1 METELMRSDD
11 SVYALEGLFQPPGA
25 AAARQVVQS
34 ELFMRTDWELS
45 GRAAF
50 ILDQFSDAPGASC
63 CFVRLP
69 LGPARIV
76 RLVVD
81 GAHTLESCRSGGW
94 LVKSADGASFSY
106 WIPQSPV
113 LRTIDSRGR
122 ILSERPASVVGVR
135 ASSDDA
141 TIEIEV
147 RADSHLD
154 CAFWRLSPDAADL
167 MAALERPF
175 VLEMQPVFML
185 GSHTAFRGPADVYR
199 YLIHGHVY
207 ENRFEWRRKWKVCA
221 ENEAYSVYLTL
232 QGLELATGKRLYG
245 LLRSE
250 EHTSE

>member
-11 SVYALEGLFQPPGA
+11 SVYALAGLFQPPEA

-34 ELFMRTDWELS
+34 KLFMRTDWELS

-94 LVKSADGASFSY
+94 LVKSADGATFSY

-122 ILSERPASVVGVR
+122 NSSEGPASVVAVR
-135 ASSDDA
+135 GSSADA
-141 TIEIEV
+141 PIEIEA
-147 RADSHLD
+147 RPSSHID
-154 CAFWRLSPDAADL
+154 FPISCLSP
-167 MAALERPF
+167 P
-175 VLEMQPVFML
+175 
-185 GSHTAFRGPADVYR
+185 
-199 YLIHGHVY
+199 
-207 ENRFEWRRKWKVCA
+207 
-221 ENEAYSVYLTL
+221 
-232 QGLELATGKRLYG
+232 
-245 LLRSE
+245 
-250 EHTSE
+250 